1 MASEEARVTRDEW
14 IAELAAR
21 LEVEPPSDEEL
32 DQILKLAAIAAHGSE
47 RTAAPVACWI
57 GGQTGRSPE
66 ELREIAKEIS
76 PAADD

>member
-1 MASEEARVTRDEW
+1 MTAEEWVGRFA
-14 IAELAAR
+14 AELGTQ
-21 LEVEPPSDEEL
+21 PPSDEEL

-66 ELREIAKEIS
+66 GLREIAKGINPGVEE
-76 PAADD
+76 